1 MTAVRATQE
10 VIQGTFDELGT
21 PLREATFVVV
31 DLETTGAGPQA
42 EITEIGAVKVCG
54 GRLLGE
60 FQTLVN
66 PGAPIPPFVAVLT
79 GITDLMVAT
88 APTVA
93 AVLPQ
98 FLSFADGAVLVAHN
112 APFDVGFLRAA
123 CDRLGYRWPGY
134 DVIDTARLARRT
146 LALDEVANCKLS
158 TLSRFFR
165 AATMPTHR
173 ALDDARATV
182 DVLHG
187 LFERVGCYGV
197 TSLEELATFSARI
210 SRAQVGKRHL
220 AAKMPS
226 APGVYLFVDPR
237 GEVLYVGKSRNL
249 RSRVRSYFTAAET
262 RSRITEMIGI
272 ATDVMPIV
280 CATALEA
287 EVRELRLIAQHK
299 PRYNR
304 RSRFPERALWLTLT
318 AEAFPRLSLVREIR
332 DDRTGYL
339 GPFGSRRVAEQAM
352 TALQEAFRIRQCST
366 RLSVRRH
373 SPACALAEMGRCN
386 APCQGEESAEE
397 YGVHVRAVEQA
408 MRTDIRALLAA
419 HIGRIDALS
428 AAERYEDAAVH
439 RDRLAAF
446 VRAAARM
453 QRLSS
458 LIECRHLVAARPAA
472 DRPRHWELA
481 VIRSGRLA
489 ATAVMP
495 ADAAPATFVAALVAS
510 AETVEPGPGP
520 LPAAL
525 AEETEVILRWL
536 DQPGTRL
543 VELDGQWAV
552 PLHGAESVK
561 ERIDTAYGY
570 DGPLAEK
577 GLRRDLRPMHR
588 PAR

>member
-1 MTAVRATQE
+1 M
-10 VIQGTFDELGT
+10 
-21 PLREATFVVV
+21 
-31 DLETTGAGPQA
+31 
-42 EITEIGAVKVCG
+42 
-54 GRLLGE
+54 
-60 FQTLVN
+60 
-66 PGAPIPPFVAVLT
+66 
-79 GITDLMVAT
+79 
-88 APTVA
+88 
-93 AVLPQ
+93 
-98 FLSFADGAVLVAHN
+98 
-112 APFDVGFLRAA
+112 
-123 CDRLGYRWPGY
+123 
-134 DVIDTARLARRT
+134 
-146 LALDEVANCKLS
+146 
-158 TLSRFFR
+158 
-165 AATMPTHR
+165 
-173 ALDDARATV
+173 
-182 DVLHG
+182 
-187 LFERVGCYGV
+187 
-197 TSLEELATFSARI
+197 
-210 SRAQVGKRHL
+210 
-220 AAKMPS
+220 
-226 APGVYLFVDPR
+226 
-237 GEVLYVGKSRNL
+237 LYVGTSRDL
-249 RSRVRSYFTAAET
+249 RTRVRSYFTASET
-262 RSRITEMIGI
+262 RSRMGEMVALASKVTAIE
-272 ATDVMPIV
+272 
-280 CATALEA
+280 CATPLEA
-287 EVRELRLIAQHK
+287 EVRELRLIALHK

-304 RSRFPERALWLTLT
+304 RSRFPEKVHWIKLTD
-318 AEAFPRLSLVREIR
+318 EPWPRLSLVRQVL
-332 DDRTGYL
+332 DDADDGADYL
-339 GPFGSRRVAEQAM
+339 GPFPSRKAAEKCLA
-352 TALQEAFRIRQCST
+352 ALHEAFPVRQCSG
-366 RLSVRRH
+366 RLPLLPSR
-373 SPACALAEMGRCN
+373 SPCVLAEMDRCLSPCDGSVEPDTYAAMVGDLRDNLVHRADEVVEALTGRM
-386 APCQGEESAEE
+386 A
-397 YGVHVRAVEQA
+397 
-408 MRTDIRALLAA
+408 TLAL
-419 HIGRIDALS
+419 G
-428 AAERYEDAAVH
+428 ERYEEATVH